1 MKALVGNNGRRA
13 RRSDWLGSAKNLKDQ
28 DIDAR
33 QPQTRLDASMKSA
46 SCEREII
53 ARILTGETDLF
64 HELIRP
70 CERMVYLTVLSM
82 MKDEA
87 EAEDVTQEA
96 MLKAFRALRSFHA
109 EAKFSTWLVAIA
121 LNEGRRRLRIAGRAP
136 LESLDEQAA
145 EQEGDF
151 TPAVL
156 TDWREIPLEA
166 LERKE
171 IRQALVEAV
180 GQLPAIYRQ
189 VFTLRDIEEL
199 DVKETAEALEISA
212 NVVKVRLHR
221 ARMLLQKRLA
231 PLLKAAVPVRK
242 RFFWSTT

>member
-1 MKALVGNNGRRA
+1 LDRRMNGNP
-13 RRSDWLGSAKNLKDQ
+13 DE
-28 DIDAR
+28 R
-33 QPQTRLDASMKSA
+33 QL
-46 SCEREII
+46 I
-53 ARILTGETDLF
+53 ARILAGEKDLF
-64 HELIRP
+64 HDLVRP
-70 CERMVYLTVLSM
+70 CERMVYLTVLGM

-96 MLKAFRALRSFHA
+96 MLKAYRALASFHA
-109 EAKFSTWLVAIA
+109 ESKFSTWLVAIA

-136 LESLDEQAA
+136 VESLGEQGT
-145 EQEGDF
+145 EPEGDF
-151 TPAVL
+151 TPALL

-171 IRQALVEAV
+171 VREALVAAV

-199 DVKETAEALEISA
+199 DVRETAEVLEISA

-231 PLLKAAVPVRK
+231 PLLKTAQPDRR
-242 RFFWSTT
+242 RFFWSTS

>member
-1 MKALVGNNGRRA
+1 MDLGAERAL
-13 RRSDWLGSAKNLKDQ
+13 
-28 DIDAR
+28 I
-33 QPQTRLDASMKSA
+33 T
-46 SCEREII
+46 
-53 ARILTGETDLF
+53 RILAGETDLF
-64 HELIRP
+64 HDLIRP

-96 MLKAFRALRSFHA
+96 MLKAFRALASFHA
-109 EAKFSTWLVAIA
+109 ESKFSTWLVAIA
-121 LNEGRRRLRIAGRAP
+121 LNEGRRRLRTAGRLP
-136 LESLDEQAA
+136 VDSLDERSPEQA
-145 EQEGDF
+145 GDF

-156 TDWREIPLEA
+156 TDWREVPLEA

-171 IRQALVEAV
+171 IRQALVDAV
-180 GQLPAIYRQ
+180 CALPPIYRQ

-199 DVKETAEALEISA
+199 DVRETAEALEISA

-231 PLLKAAVPVRK
+231 PLLKASLPVRK
-242 RFFWSTT
+242 RFFWSTK

>member
-1 MKALVGNNGRRA
+1 MNGNP
-13 RRSDWLGSAKNLKDQ
+13 DE
-28 DIDAR
+28 R
-33 QPQTRLDASMKSA
+33 QL
-46 SCEREII
+46 I
-53 ARILTGETDLF
+53 ARILAGEKDLF
-64 HELIRP
+64 HDLVRP
-70 CERMVYLTVLSM
+70 CERMVYLTVLGM

-96 MLKAFRALRSFHA
+96 MLKAYRALASFHA
-109 EAKFSTWLVAIA
+109 ESKFSTWLVAIA

-136 LESLDEQAA
+136 VESLGEQGT
-145 EQEGDF
+145 EPEGDF
-151 TPAVL
+151 TPALL

-171 IRQALVEAV
+171 VREALVAAV

-199 DVKETAEALEISA
+199 DVRETAEVLEISA

-231 PLLKAAVPVRK
+231 PLLKTAQPDRR
-242 RFFWSTT
+242 RFFWSTS

>member
-1 MKALVGNNGRRA
+1 MNGNP
-13 RRSDWLGSAKNLKDQ
+13 DE
-28 DIDAR
+28 R
-33 QPQTRLDASMKSA
+33 QL
-46 SCEREII
+46 I
-53 ARILTGETDLF
+53 ARILAGEKDLF
-64 HELIRP
+64 HDLVRP
-70 CERMVYLTVLSM
+70 CERMVYLTVLGM
-82 MKDEA
+82 LKDEA

-96 MLKAFRALRSFHA
+96 MLKAYRALASFHA
-109 EAKFSTWLVAIA
+109 ESKFSTWLVAIA

-136 LESLDEQAA
+136 VESLGEHGT
-145 EQEGDF
+145 EPEGDF
-151 TPAVL
+151 TPALL

-171 IRQALVEAV
+171 VREALVAAV

-199 DVKETAEALEISA
+199 DVRETAEVLEISA

-231 PLLKAAVPVRK
+231 PLLKTAQPDRR
-242 RFFWSTT
+242 RFFWSTS

>member
-1 MKALVGNNGRRA
+1 LDRRMNGNP
-13 RRSDWLGSAKNLKDQ
+13 DE
-28 DIDAR
+28 R
-33 QPQTRLDASMKSA
+33 QL
-46 SCEREII
+46 I
-53 ARILTGETDLF
+53 ARILSGEKDLF
-64 HELIRP
+64 HDLIRP
-70 CERMVYLTVLSM
+70 CERMVYLTVLGM
-82 MKDEA
+82 MKDDA

-96 MLKAFRALRSFHA
+96 MLKAYRALASFHA
-109 EAKFSTWLVAIA
+109 ESKFSTWLVAIA

-136 LESLDEQAA
+136 VESLGEQGT
-145 EQEGDF
+145 EPEGDF
-151 TPAVL
+151 TPALL

-171 IRQALVEAV
+171 VREALVAAV

-199 DVKETAEALEISA
+199 DVRETAEVLEISA

-231 PLLKAAVPVRK
+231 PLLKTAQPNRR
-242 RFFWSTT
+242 RFFWSTS

>member
-1 MKALVGNNGRRA
+1 MNGNP
-13 RRSDWLGSAKNLKDQ
+13 DE
-28 DIDAR
+28 R
-33 QPQTRLDASMKSA
+33 QL
-46 SCEREII
+46 I
-53 ARILTGETDLF
+53 ARILAGEKDLF
-64 HELIRP
+64 HDLVRP
-70 CERMVYLTVLSM
+70 CERMVYLTVLGM
-82 MKDEA
+82 LKDEA

-96 MLKAFRALRSFHA
+96 MLKAYRALASFHA
-109 EAKFSTWLVAIA
+109 ESKFSTWLVAIA

-136 LESLDEQAA
+136 VESLGEQGT
-145 EQEGDF
+145 EPEGDF
-151 TPAVL
+151 TPALL

-171 IRQALVEAV
+171 VREALVAAV

-199 DVKETAEALEISA
+199 DVRETAEVLEISA

-231 PLLKAAVPVRK
+231 PLLKTAQPDRR
-242 RFFWSTT
+242 RFFWSTS

>member
-1 MKALVGNNGRRA
+1 MNGNP
-13 RRSDWLGSAKNLKDQ
+13 DE
-28 DIDAR
+28 R
-33 QPQTRLDASMKSA
+33 QL
-46 SCEREII
+46 I
-53 ARILTGETDLF
+53 ARILSGEKDLF
-64 HELIRP
+64 HDLIRP
-70 CERMVYLTVLSM
+70 CERMVYLTVLGM

-96 MLKAFRALRSFHA
+96 MLKAYRALASFHA
-109 EAKFSTWLVAIA
+109 ESKFSTWLVAIA

-136 LESLDEQAA
+136 VESLGEQGT
-145 EQEGDF
+145 EPEGDF
-151 TPAVL
+151 TPALL

-171 IRQALVEAV
+171 VREALVAAV

-199 DVKETAEALEISA
+199 DVRETAEVLEISA

-231 PLLKAAVPVRK
+231 PLLKTAQPNRR
-242 RFFWSTT
+242 RFFWSTS

>member
-1 MKALVGNNGRRA
+1 MNGNP
-13 RRSDWLGSAKNLKDQ
+13 DE
-28 DIDAR
+28 R
-33 QPQTRLDASMKSA
+33 QL
-46 SCEREII
+46 I
-53 ARILTGETDLF
+53 ARILAGEKDLF
-64 HELIRP
+64 HDLVRP
-70 CERMVYLTVLSM
+70 CERMVYLTVLGM
-82 MKDEA
+82 IKDEA

-96 MLKAFRALRSFHA
+96 MLKAYRALASFHA
-109 EAKFSTWLVAIA
+109 ESKFSTWLVAIA

-136 LESLDEQAA
+136 VESLGEQGT
-145 EQEGDF
+145 EPEGDF
-151 TPAVL
+151 TPALL

-171 IRQALVEAV
+171 VREALVAAV

-199 DVKETAEALEISA
+199 DVRETAEVLEISA

-231 PLLKAAVPVRK
+231 PLLKTAQPDRR
-242 RFFWSTT
+242 RFFWSTS

>member
-1 MKALVGNNGRRA
+1 MSLA
-13 RRSDWLGSAKNLKDQ
+13 AKEKD
-28 DIDAR
+28 
-33 QPQTRLDASMKSA
+33 L
-46 SCEREII
+46 I
-53 ARILTGETDLF
+53 ARILAGETDLF
-64 HELIRP
+64 HDLIRP

-82 MKDEA
+82 MKDEV

-96 MLKAFRALRSFHA
+96 MLKAFRGLRSFHA

-121 LNEGRRRLRIAGRAP
+121 LNEGRRRLRTAGRAP
-136 LESLDEQAA
+136 LERLDERTP

-199 DVKETAEALEISA
+199 NVNETAEVLEISA

-221 ARMLLQKRLA
+221 ARMMLQKRLA
-231 PLLKAAVPVRK
+231 PILKAAMPARK

>member
-1 MKALVGNNGRRA
+1 M
-13 RRSDWLGSAKNLKDQ
+13 SSAATEKEL
-28 DIDAR
+28 
-33 QPQTRLDASMKSA
+33 
-46 SCEREII
+46 I
-53 ARILTGETDLF
+53 ARILAGETELF
-64 HELIRP
+64 HDLIRP

-82 MKDEA
+82 MKDEV

-96 MLKAFRALRSFHA
+96 MLKAFRGLRSFHA

-121 LNEGRRRLRIAGRAP
+121 LNEGRRRLRTAGRAP
-136 LESLDEQAA
+136 LERLDDAA
-145 EQEGDF
+145 PEREGDF

-199 DVKETAEALEISA
+199 DVKETAEVLEISA

-221 ARMLLQKRLA
+221 ARMMLQKQLA
-231 PLLKAAVPVRK
+231 PLLKAAMPARK

>member
-1 MKALVGNNGRRA
+1 MTERLAERAL
-13 RRSDWLGSAKNLKDQ
+13 
-28 DIDAR
+28 
-33 QPQTRLDASMKSA
+33 
-46 SCEREII
+46 I

-82 MKDEA
+82 MKDET

-96 MLKAFRALRSFHA
+96 MLKAFGALASFHS
-109 EAKFSTWLVAIA
+109 ESKFSTWLVAIA
-121 LNEGRRRLRIAGRAP
+121 LNEGRRRLRIANRAP
-136 LESLDEQAA
+136 VEALDEQSPN
-145 EQEGDF
+145 QSGDF

-156 TDWREIPLEA
+156 TDWREVPLEA

-171 IRQALVEAV
+171 IRQALVDAV
-180 GQLPAIYRQ
+180 GALPMIYRQ
-189 VFTLRDIEEL
+189 VFVLRDIEEL
-199 DVKETAEALEISA
+199 DVREAAQALDVSA

-231 PLLKAAVPVRK
+231 PLLKAALPVRK
-242 RFFWSTT
+242 RFFWSTK

>member
-1 MKALVGNNGRRA
+1 LQERVLDRRMNGNP
-13 RRSDWLGSAKNLKDQ
+13 DE
-28 DIDAR
+28 R
-33 QPQTRLDASMKSA
+33 QL
-46 SCEREII
+46 I
-53 ARILTGETDLF
+53 ARILSGEKDLF
-64 HELIRP
+64 HDLIRP
-70 CERMVYLTVLSM
+70 CERMVYLTVLGM

-96 MLKAFRALRSFHA
+96 MLKAYRALASFHA
-109 EAKFSTWLVAIA
+109 ESKFSTWLVAIA

-136 LESLDEQAA
+136 VESLGEQGT
-145 EQEGDF
+145 EPEGDF
-151 TPAVL
+151 TPALL

-171 IRQALVEAV
+171 VREALVAAV

-199 DVKETAEALEISA
+199 DVRETAEVLEISA

-231 PLLKAAVPVRK
+231 PLLKTAQPNRR
-242 RFFWSTT
+242 RFFWSTS

>member
-1 MKALVGNNGRRA
+1 MDRRMNGNP
-13 RRSDWLGSAKNLKDQ
+13 DE
-28 DIDAR
+28 R
-33 QPQTRLDASMKSA
+33 QL
-46 SCEREII
+46 I
-53 ARILTGETDLF
+53 ARILSGEKDLF
-64 HELIRP
+64 HDLIRP
-70 CERMVYLTVLSM
+70 CERMVYLTVLGM

-96 MLKAFRALRSFHA
+96 MLKAYRALASFHA
-109 EAKFSTWLVAIA
+109 ESKFSTWLVAIA

-136 LESLDEQAA
+136 VESLGEQGT
-145 EQEGDF
+145 EPEGDF
-151 TPAVL
+151 TPALL

-171 IRQALVEAV
+171 VREALVAAV

-199 DVKETAEALEISA
+199 DVRETAEVLEISA

-231 PLLKAAVPVRK
+231 PLLKTAQPNRR
-242 RFFWSTT
+242 RFFWSTS

>member
-1 MKALVGNNGRRA
+1 M
-13 RRSDWLGSAKNLKDQ
+13 
-28 DIDAR
+28 
-33 QPQTRLDASMKSA
+33 TERLA
-46 SCEREII
+46 ERELV
-53 ARILTGETDLF
+53 ARILAGDTDLF

-96 MLKAFRALRSFHA
+96 MLKAFRALASFHS
-109 EAKFSTWLVAIA
+109 ESKFSTWLVAIA
-121 LNEGRRRLRIAGRAP
+121 LNEGRRRLRTANRAP
-136 LESLDEQAA
+136 VEALDEQSPN
-145 EQEGDF
+145 QSGDF

-156 TDWREIPLEA
+156 TDWREVPLEA

-171 IRQALVEAV
+171 IRQALVDAV
-180 GQLPAIYRQ
+180 GALPMIYRQ
-189 VFTLRDIEEL
+189 VFVLRDIEEL
-199 DVKETAEALEISA
+199 DVRETAQALDISA

-231 PLLKAAVPVRK
+231 PLLKAALPVRK
-242 RFFWSTT
+242 RFFWSTK

>member
-1 MKALVGNNGRRA
+1 MNGNP
-13 RRSDWLGSAKNLKDQ
+13 DE
-28 DIDAR
+28 R
-33 QPQTRLDASMKSA
+33 QL
-46 SCEREII
+46 I
-53 ARILTGETDLF
+53 ARILAGEKDLF
-64 HELIRP
+64 HDLVRP
-70 CERMVYLTVLSM
+70 CERMVYLTVLGM

-96 MLKAFRALRSFHA
+96 MLKAYRALASFHA
-109 EAKFSTWLVAIA
+109 ESKFSTWLVAIA

-136 LESLDEQAA
+136 VESLGEQGT
-145 EQEGDF
+145 EPEGDF
-151 TPAVL
+151 TPALL

-171 IRQALVEAV
+171 VREALVAAV
-180 GQLPAIYRQ
+180 GQLPAIYRE

-199 DVKETAEALEISA
+199 DVRETAEVLEISA

-231 PLLKAAVPVRK
+231 PLLKTAQPDRR
-242 RFFWSTT
+242 RFFWSTS

>member
-1 MKALVGNNGRRA
+1 LQERVLDRRMNGNP
-13 RRSDWLGSAKNLKDQ
+13 DE
-28 DIDAR
+28 R
-33 QPQTRLDASMKSA
+33 QL
-46 SCEREII
+46 I
-53 ARILTGETDLF
+53 ARILSGEKDLF
-64 HELIRP
+64 HDLIRP
-70 CERMVYLTVLSM
+70 CERMVYLTVLGM

-96 MLKAFRALRSFHA
+96 MLKAYRALASFHA
-109 EAKFSTWLVAIA
+109 ESKFSTWLVAIA

-136 LESLDEQAA
+136 VESLGEQGT
-145 EQEGDF
+145 EPEGDF
-151 TPAVL
+151 TPALL

-171 IRQALVEAV
+171 VREALVAAV

-199 DVKETAEALEISA
+199 DVRETAEVLEISA

-231 PLLKAAVPVRK
+231 PLLKTAQPDRR
-242 RFFWSTT
+242 RFFWSTS

>member
-1 MKALVGNNGRRA
+1 MAGGGGQGKERTEAQIHA
-13 RRSDWLGSAKNLKDQ
+13 
-28 DIDAR
+28 
-33 QPQTRLDASMKSA
+33 
-46 SCEREII
+46 ERETIS
-53 ARILTGETDLF
+53 RILAGETELF

-70 CERMVYLTVLSM
+70 CERMVYLTALSM
-82 MKDEA
+82 MKDES
-87 EAEDVTQEA
+87 EAEDATQEA
-96 MLKAFRALRSFHA
+96 MLKAFRALRSFHG

-121 LNEGRRRLRIAGRAP
+121 LNECRRRLRTAKRAP
-136 LESLDEQAA
+136 TDTLDTGGPEG
-145 EQEGDF
+145 EGDF

-171 IRQALVEAV
+171 IRLALVEAV
-180 GQLPAIYRQ
+180 GELPAIYRQ

-199 DVKETAEALEISA
+199 DVRETAEVLQVSS

-231 PLLKAAVPVRK
+231 PLLKASLPGRK
-242 RFFWSTT
+242 RSFWSTT

>member
-1 MKALVGNNGRRA
+1 MNGNPEE
-13 RRSDWLGSAKNLKDQ
+13 
-28 DIDAR
+28 R
-33 QPQTRLDASMKSA
+33 QL
-46 SCEREII
+46 I
-53 ARILTGETDLF
+53 ARILAGEKDLF
-64 HELIRP
+64 HDLVRP
-70 CERMVYLTVLSM
+70 CERMVYLTVLGM
-82 MKDEA
+82 IKDEA

-96 MLKAFRALRSFHA
+96 MLKAYRALASFHA
-109 EAKFSTWLVAIA
+109 ESKFSTWLVAIA

-136 LESLDEQAA
+136 VESLA
-145 EQEGDF
+145 EQGTEPEGDF
-151 TPAVL
+151 TPALL

-171 IRQALVEAV
+171 VREALVAAV

-199 DVKETAEALEISA
+199 DVRETAEVLEISA

-231 PLLKAAVPVRK
+231 PLLKTAQPDRR
-242 RFFWSTT
+242 RFFWSTS

>member
-1 MKALVGNNGRRA
+1 M
-13 RRSDWLGSAKNLKDQ
+13 
-28 DIDAR
+28 R
-33 QPQTRLDASMKSA
+33 QPDAGMTVHSPEK
-46 SCEREII
+46 ELV
-53 ARILTGETDLF
+53 ARILAGETDLF

-70 CERMVYLTVLSM
+70 CERMVYLTVLAM

-87 EAEDVTQEA
+87 EAEDVTQES
-96 MLKAFRALRSFHA
+96 MLKAFRALASFHA
-109 EAKFSTWLVAIA
+109 DSKFSTWLVAIA
-121 LNEGRRRLRIAGRAP
+121 LNEGRRRMRNAGRMP
-136 LESLDEQAA
+136 IEPLDEQRSG
-145 EQEGDF
+145 QTGDF

-180 GQLPAIYRQ
+180 GELPVIYRQ
-189 VFTLRDIEEL
+189 VFTLRDIEEM
-199 DVKETAEALEISA
+199 DVRETAQALEISA

-231 PLLKAAVPVRK
+231 PLLRAATQPVRK
-242 RFFWSTT
+242 RFFWSTK

>member
-1 MKALVGNNGRRA
+1 MMTHRGERVLDRRMNGNP
-13 RRSDWLGSAKNLKDQ
+13 DE
-28 DIDAR
+28 R
-33 QPQTRLDASMKSA
+33 QL
-46 SCEREII
+46 I
-53 ARILTGETDLF
+53 ARILAGEKDLF
-64 HELIRP
+64 HDLVRP
-70 CERMVYLTVLSM
+70 CERMVYLTVLGM
-82 MKDEA
+82 LKDEA

-96 MLKAFRALRSFHA
+96 MLKAYRALASFHA
-109 EAKFSTWLVAIA
+109 ESKFSTWLVAIA

-136 LESLDEQAA
+136 VESLGEHGT
-145 EQEGDF
+145 EPEGDF
-151 TPAVL
+151 TPALL

-171 IRQALVEAV
+171 VREALVAAV

-199 DVKETAEALEISA
+199 DVRETAEVLEISA

-231 PLLKAAVPVRK
+231 PLLKTAQPDRR
-242 RFFWSTT
+242 RFFWSTS